1 MDNQKQKTKR
11 TEKISFVVSKEEK
24 QFINEC
30 LAFYYGEGSPMSMSH
45 LIKMLMFDD
54 RNALFQDLRFAT
66 GNRTI

>member
-1 MDNQKQKTKR
+1 MDNQKSKTKR

-30 LAFYYGEGSPMSMSH
+30 LAFYYTEGSPMSMSY

-54 RNALFQDLRFAT
+54 RNALFQDLRGAT